1 MKKSTTANA
10 LKNNLKE
17 LTSTQKSSVK
27 SKGSSKAK
35 TRTTKAKTTS
45 QNRTKRTTKG
55 TTSSPKTSTTRKA
68 KAGTSTAKSS
78 TKITIV
84 QSRKKDM
91 FPHMG
96 IAHKFPYRFEPMPEI
111 QDKLNLAWFDQYFGE
126 ERMIDHIRQHKLKSH
141 QYKAYVNY
149 WWLQETKRRTV
160 T

>member
-10 LKNNLKE
+10 LKNNLKG
-17 LTSTQKSSVK
+17 LTSTTRSGKK
-27 SKGSSKAK
+27 SKESSTRK
-35 TRTTKAKTTS
+35 TRTTSGTTTSTKKTTKTS
-45 QNRTKRTTKG
+45 QRKRTT
-55 TTSSPKTSTTRKA
+55 TTTPRKA
-68 KAGTSTAKSS
+68 KAGTST
-78 TKITIV
+78 KITIK
-84 QSRKKDM
+84 QSRKKDL

-96 IAHKFPYRFEPMPEI
+96 CMYKFPYRFEPMPEI
-111 QDKLNLAWFDQYFGE
+111 ADRLNLAWFDEHHGE

>member
-10 LKNNLKE
+10 LKNNLKG

-35 TRTTKAKTTS
+35 TQTTKAKTTS

-55 TTSSPKTSTTRKA
+55 TTLSQKTSTTRKA

-84 QSRKKDM
+84 QSRKKDL

-96 IAHKFPYRFEPMPEI
+96 IAHKFPYYFEPMPEI
-111 QDKLNLAWFDQYFGE
+111 ADRLNKAWFDQYFGE
-126 ERMIDHIRQHKLKSH
+126 ERMKDHIRKHKLKSH

-149 WWLQETKRRTV
+149 WWLKENRSTTV

>member
-1 MKKSTTANA
+1 M
-10 LKNNLKE
+10 
-17 LTSTQKSSVK
+17 
-27 SKGSSKAK
+27 
-35 TRTTKAKTTS
+35 TKAKTTS

-126 ERMIDHIRQHKLKSH
+126 ERMINHIRKHKLKSH

-149 WWLQETKRRTV
+149 WWLQETKQRTV